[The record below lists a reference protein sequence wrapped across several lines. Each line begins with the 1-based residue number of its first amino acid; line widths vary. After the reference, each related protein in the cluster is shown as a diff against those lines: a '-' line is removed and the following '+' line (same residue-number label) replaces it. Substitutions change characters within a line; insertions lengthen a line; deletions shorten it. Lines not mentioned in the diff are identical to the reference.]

1 VLDLQTKI
9 QAFEKLGEYLK
20 NFPSE
25 ELQHL
30 KSLAKSKNNWF
41 TSESIDKALEG
52 IQTYLNRTDLE
63 KWVAKYPKI
72 ARISPQKVAIVMA
85 GNIPAVGFHDFLS
98 VLMAG
103 HKVLVRPSSEDEVII
118 KKIAQ
123 ILVQIEPQFTEYI
136 EFVEKINVADAI
148 IATGSDNTARYFE
161 YYFAK
166 KPHIIRKNRVSVAIL
181 DGTETKEDFENLGKD
196 IFTYFGLG
204 CRNVSKM
211 YVPENYKFDSF
222 FEGIQ
227 RFEDVRNHHKYFNNY
242 EYNKSIYLLKP
253 IEHFDNG
260 FLLLSE
266 STEIASPVACV
277 FYETYQSK
285 EDLQEKIF
293 KYQEKIQCIV
303 SRKAWWQGS
312 YAFGEA
318 QNPHLWDYAD
328 NVDTMEFLTSI
339 ESQKNKNFY

>member
-1 VLDLQTKI
+1 VLDLQKRI

-20 NFPSE
+20 NLSSD

-30 KSLAKSKNNWF
+30 KSLARSKNNWF
-41 TSESIDKALEG
+41 TPESIDKALEG
-52 IQTYLNRTDLE
+52 IQTYLDKTDLE
-63 KWVAKYPKI
+63 QWTTKYPKI
-72 ARISPQKVAIVMA
+72 SEVTPKKVAIVMA

-98 VLMAG
+98 VLISG
-103 HKVLVRPSSEDEVII
+103 HIVLARPSSEDEAII
-118 KKIAQ
+118 KKIGQ
-123 ILVQIEPQFTEYI
+123 ILIEIEPQFAERI
-136 EFVEKINVADAI
+136 EFVEKINAADAI

-166 KPHIIRKNRVSVAIL
+166 KPHIIRKNRVSVGIL

-204 CRNVSKM
+204 CRNVSKL
-211 YVPENYKFDSF
+211 YVPENYKFDPF

-227 RFEDVRNHHKYFNNY
+227 SFELMANHNKYFNNY
-242 EYNKSIYLLKP
+242 EYNKSVYLLKP
-253 IEHFDNG
+253 IVHFDNG

-266 STEIASPVACV
+266 SSEIASPVACM
-277 FYETYQSK
+277 FYETYQNK
-285 EDLQEKIF
+285 ENLQEKLS

-303 SRKAWWQGS
+303 SKQASWKDS
-312 YAFGEA
+312 YAFGDA
-318 QNPHLWDYAD
+318 QNPRLWDYAD

-339 ESQKNKNFY
+339 

>member
-1 VLDLQTKI
+1 MLDLQTRI

-20 NFPSE
+20 NFSSD

-52 IQTYLNRTDLE
+52 IQTYLDKTDLE
-63 KWVAKYPKI
+63 KWVAQYPKI
-72 ARISPQKVAIVMA
+72 AEVIPKKVAIVMA

-98 VLMAG
+98 VLMSG
-103 HKVLVRPSSEDEVII
+103 HKVLARPSSEDEAIMR
-118 KKIAQ
+118 KIGQ
-123 ILVQIEPQFTEYI
+123 ILIQIEPQFADYI
-136 EFVEKINVADAI
+136 EFVEKINAADAI

-181 DGTETKEDFENLGKD
+181 DGLETKEDFGNLGKD

-204 CRNVSKM
+204 CRNISKL
-211 YVPENYKFDSF
+211 YVPENYKFDPF

-227 RFEDVRNHHKYFNNY
+227 LFEEIGNHNKYFNNY

-253 IEHFDNG
+253 IKHFDNG

-266 STEIASPVACV
+266 STEIASPVACL
-277 FYETYQSK
+277 FYETYHNK
-285 EDLQEKIF
+285 EDLQERLSKH
-293 KYQEKIQCIV
+293 QEKIQCIV
-303 SRKAWWQGS
+303 SREASWQGS
-312 YAFGEA
+312 YAFGDA

-339 ESQKNKNFY
+339 